1 MKFTNLDT
9 KINEIKNKIDIILK
23 NLQKIAICNVEV
35 EEKDNIDVYQDLP
48 LKDEA
53 SVQLMETKLN
63 NDSRYRNQMVSLMYN
78 NV

>member
-35 EEKDNIDVYQDLP
+35 EENDNIDVYQDLP

-63 NDSRYRNQMVSLMYN
+63 IDSRYRNQMVSLMYN
-78 NV
+78 V